1 MTEVKK
7 VSKNKKNIAFLAAFL
22 YNSAT
27 NTGGAIMTE
36 TQCRFLIAV
45 FLLLGASAPIFAL
58 ARGAEPARKRLCWSL
73 FLLGGMIL
81 LRFGG
86 NYVLSKLDMG
96 WRLTPRYTMNF
107 LIWVLFLVTIARCVQ
122 TFVSLPDKNL
132 SPVWVVSCLSLFPA
146 AILVTILII
155 GLSQDRLYE
164 SVATIDG
171 QTVVRESKMNGGAV
185 RRFYLPVN
193 LLVHGQELEYDWR
206 TDTVTLPDG
215 RAVSIY

>member
-7 VSKNKKNIAFLAAFL
+7 VSKNKKIIAFMVAFL
-22 YNSAT
+22 YNSVT

-36 TQCRFLIAV
+36 TQCRLLIAV
-45 FLLLGASAPIFAL
+45 FLLLGAPAPIFAL
-58 ARGAEPARKRLCWSL
+58 ARGAEPARKRLCRSL

-96 WRLTPRYTMNF
+96 WRLTPRYVMNF

-122 TFVSLPDKNL
+122 TFASFPDKNT
-132 SPVWVVSCLSLFPA
+132 SPVWVGSCLSLFPA
-146 AILVTILII
+146 AIFVTLLII

-164 SVATIDG
+164 SVATIGG
-171 QTVVRESKMNGGAV
+171 QTVVKEGKTYGGAI

-193 LLVHGQELEYDWR
+193 LLVHGQELEYDWK

-215 RAVSIY
+215 QAVSVY